1 MAGAAPA
8 IDYNQLAIAA
18 IAQAAQ
24 AAAAAAGGGA
34 AAGGAPAAP
43 PAIGRYAGDGMD
55 IERLESHVSKWLS
68 TNCVD
73 VNATVL
79 QNVRLFMDHISN
91 VYKEKVLLYETRD
104 DMERI
109 LPDAPN
115 PNAFSDRVSE
125 LCKEWNDTH
134 PTWRNHGGFVR
145 SGRFEFL
152 PEKIAPCGLSARR
165 HHGTKTGPDNGYVSA
180 AGVPESSRGMF
191 VYNAGVRTLSAFW
204 QAHEQYPQQPEFCD
218 FEFINE
224 NTEPRPYSVPE
235 LVERED
241 EGVYAGDSHH
251 SNDTY
256 YDTHIYK

>member
-8 IDYNQLAIAA
+8 IDYNQLAVAA

-24 AAAAAAGGGA
+24 AAAAAGGGA

-104 DMERI
+104 AQEAGKYCSAGKYYTTSLHD
-109 LPDAPN
+109 
-115 PNAFSDRVSE
+115 
-125 LCKEWNDTH
+125 DTEARASVTTIGVK
-134 PTWRNHGGFVR
+134 PIRKFTALTT
-145 SGRFEFL
+145 GR
-152 PEKIAPCGLSARR
+152 
-165 HHGTKTGPDNGYVSA
+165 
-180 AGVPESSRGMF
+180 
-191 VYNAGVRTLSAFW
+191 
-204 QAHEQYPQQPEFCD
+204 
-218 FEFINE
+218 
-224 NTEPRPYSVPE
+224 
-235 LVERED
+235 
-241 EGVYAGDSHH
+241 
-251 SNDTY
+251 
-256 YDTHIYK
+256 